1 MDGTWVILITV
12 WAVVEFIQFLRKRPF
27 PQRMK
32 TGAYWGVAFA
42 ALSALGSASKDAS
55 TFGVLAVS
63 LLIFGVIAALI
74 CTARILISN
83 KWRRSTQ
90 K

>member
-1 MDGTWVILITV
+1 MDGTWIIMITV

-32 TGAYWGVAFA
+32 TGAYWGVALA
-42 ALSALGSASKDAS
+42 ALSALGSASKDVS
-55 TFGVLAVS
+55 TFGFLAVS
-63 LLIFGVIAALI
+63 LLIFGVIAGLI